1 MKMKIGPWL
10 TGDGCVDV
18 RAEEIV
24 HGYMFV
30 FFSLDHHSHCINEE
44 VEVGRARKNLSR
56 VTQSRAQ

>member
-30 FFSLDHHSHCINEE
+30 FLSLGHHSHCINEE
-44 VEVGRARKNLSR
+44 VEGWES
-56 VTQSRAQ
+56 